1 MMIKKIAAALLAVGL
16 TSAYAAEEKKEVVN
30 DAAFNG
36 AIEEFNQ
43 QGFGTISGLARSL
56 TMYRDYNDYGGS
68 PETGN
73 ASTVGLTINYTSP
86 EFAGFSVKAQ
96 ILGVATLWQ
105 NEPNK
110 VINNNMHQLNEI
122 NLNYNFAA
130 LGLEK
135 TNLQFGRIIAN
146 TKLAPI
152 SNYRQ
157 KDQAFEGLQLTV
169 EDIDDLSV
177 KLGWMRKFSTWS
189 SRHNGPSF
197 AYQFED
203 IADMEGTDYKTDGTF
218 FADVTYTGIDGVSLT
233 VADYWSEN
241 LYNSVMVD
249 GSIAINDMFT
259 LLGTGI
265 YQHSVGKGDTHYG
278 AKDPV
283 TGVASGSG
291 LQATY
296 LEFSLNTV
304 LNDSLSIR
312 PGYYTVLGENDG
324 DTNRNFQDTFNSATA
339 FGAPFM
345 TNPTVTAGSNAY
357 FLEGV
362 YTMNDKNKGF
372 FLYTFVD
379 TDGATAADGQY
390 NSHEFNVGH
399 SYAFTKNFSVT
410 GKVGY
415 AMLQGKHGN
424 GDTNALDTRL
434 FIDYRF

>member
-1 MMIKKIAAALLAVGL
+1 MMMKKLATALLAVGL

-68 PETGN
+68 PESGN
-73 ASTVGLTINYTSP
+73 SSTVGLTINYLSP
-86 EFAGFSVKAQ
+86 EFAGFSVNAQ

-105 NEPNK
+105 HNPNK
-110 VINNNMHQLNEI
+110 VVNNNMHQVNAL

-130 LGLEK
+130 LGLGK
-135 TNLQFGRIIAN
+135 TDLQFGRIIAN

-169 EDIDDLSV
+169 SDIDELTM
-177 KLGWMRKFSTWS
+177 KFGWMRKFSTWS
-189 SRHNGPSF
+189 SWHNGPGFS
-197 AYQFED
+197 YQFED
-203 IADMEGTDYKTDGTF
+203 IADMAGADYKTDGTF
-218 FADVTYTGIDGVSLT
+218 FADMVYTGIDGVMLNI
-233 VADYWSEN
+233 ADYWSEN
-241 LYNSVMVD
+241 LYNSIMLD
-249 GSIAINDMFT
+249 GSVALNDTFT
-259 LLGTGI
+259 LMGTGI
-265 YQHSVGKGDTHYG
+265 YQKSVGKGDSE
-278 AKDPV
+278 KFNSD
-283 TGVASGSG
+283 ASHPTTG
-291 LQATY
+291 LQSTY

-304 LNDSLSIR
+304 LNDSLSLR

-345 TNPTVTAGSNAY
+345 TNPSVAAGTNAY

-362 YTMNDKNKGF
+362 YTMNDRNTGF

-379 TDGATAADGQY
+379 TDGAATADSGY

-399 SYAFTKNFSVT
+399 SYAFTKNFSIT

>member
-1 MMIKKIAAALLAVGL
+1 MMMRKLTAALLAVGL
-16 TSAYAAEEKKEVVN
+16 TSAYAAEEKKEVAS

-36 AIEEFNQ
+36 VIEEFNQ
-43 QGFGTISGLARSL
+43 QGYGTISGLARSL
-56 TMYRDYNDYGGS
+56 TMYRDYNSYGGS

-86 EFAGFSVKAQ
+86 EFAGFTVNAQ

-110 VINNNMHQLNEI
+110 VVNNNMHQLNEI
-122 NLNYNFAA
+122 NLNYNFAT

-146 TKLAPI
+146 TKMAPI

-157 KDQAFEGLQLTV
+157 KDQAFEGLQLTSNDV
-169 EDIDDLSV
+169 DDLLV
-177 KLGWMRKFSTWS
+177 KLGWMRKFSSWS
-189 SRHNGPSF
+189 SWHNNPAFS
-197 AYQFED
+197 YKFED
-203 IADMEGTDYKTDGTF
+203 IADMVGADYKTDGTF

-241 LYNSVMVD
+241 LYNSIHLD
-249 GSIAINDMFT
+249 GSVALNDMFT
-259 LLGTGI
+259 FMGTGI
-265 YQHSVGKGDTHYG
+265 YQKSVGKGDDLYS
-278 AKDPV
+278 V
-283 TGVASGSG
+283 NGSG
-291 LQATY
+291 LESTY

-304 LNDSLSIR
+304 LNDSISLR

-324 DTNRNFQDTFNSATA
+324 DKNKNFQDTFNSATA

-345 TNPTVTAGSNAY
+345 TNPSVAAGTNAY

-362 YTMNDKNKGF
+362 YTMNDRNTGF

-379 TDGATAADGQY
+379 TDGASTADSDY

-399 SYAFTKNFSVT
+399 SYAFTKNFSIT

-415 AMLQGKHGN
+415 AMLQGKQGN

-434 FIDYRF
+434 FIDYTF